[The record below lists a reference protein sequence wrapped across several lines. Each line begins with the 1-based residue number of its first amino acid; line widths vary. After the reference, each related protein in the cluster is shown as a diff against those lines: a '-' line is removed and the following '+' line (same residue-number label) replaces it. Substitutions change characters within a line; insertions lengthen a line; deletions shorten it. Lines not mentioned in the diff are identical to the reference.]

1 MRLRSSGRLGAA
13 LLALLPVLA
22 LPACNQEAPDLSVPP
37 ASQATARIP
46 FEDDAPGFGGFSALE
61 VLEDGRRFVALSDGG
76 LLVQGDLQRD
86 ARGQLTGVRVT
97 SRHWLVHPEGHRVRQ
112 KGQDPEGLALLPD
125 GRLIVSFEHYTPP
138 WIYEGAIGHP
148 DGTRLPAPEA
158 LENPPDSPIL
168 GANTAYE
175 TAAVDAQGRLILIPE
190 RPAGG
195 GPLHPIWR
203 LGEDGWTRVAD
214 WPRDAGFL
222 PVGADLGPDGQLY
235 VLERA
240 FGLGFSGRIRR
251 IDLAQPDRAPQ
262 LVALLPR
269 DRRSNYEGLSAWAD
283 DNGTLRL
290 TMISDNN
297 FTGLLNQQILEI
309 SLAGSPDSG

>member
-1 MRLRSSGRLGAA
+1 MRLRSSGRLGAV

-22 LPACNQEAPDLSVPP
+22 LPACNQEASELTAPPDG
-37 ASQATARIP
+37 QTTARIP
-46 FEDDAPGFGGFSALE
+46 INDEAPGFGGFSALE
-61 VLEDGRRFVALSDGG
+61 VLEDGGRFIALSDGG

-86 ARGQLTGVRVT
+86 ARGQLTGARVT
-97 SRHWLVHPEGHRVRQ
+97 SRHWLVRPDGHRLRQ
-112 KGQDPEGLALLPD
+112 KEQDPEGLALLSD
-125 GRLIVSFEHYTPP
+125 GRLILSFEDFTPP
-138 WIYEGAIGHP
+138 WVYEGALGHP
-148 DGTRLPAPEA
+148 DGTRLPAPDT

-168 GANTAYE
+168 GANKAYE
-175 TAAVDAQGRLILIPE
+175 AAAVDSQGRLILIPE

-195 GPLHPIWR
+195 GRLHPIWR
-203 LGEDGWTRVAD
+203 LDGDDWARVAD

-222 PVGADLGPDGQLY
+222 PVGADLGPDGKLY

-290 TMISDNN
+290 TVISDNN
-297 FTGLLNQQILEI
+297 FTTLLNQQILEI
-309 SLAGSPDSG
+309 SLAGSPGSG